1 MYLVEL
7 RPGREE
13 LYRTGDD
20 LAAAIRSGE
29 VDGHSRIYH
38 RSTSK
43 WISITLHPQY
53 KAIVAQK
60 PPQGDRNA
68 WTYLTDQSETLES
81 AVAEPEG
88 SLDRPEEPA
97 EGPSDDVRDE
107 RNGDDPW
114 RRPLALG
121 ISGLFLVFGI
131 QLAFSGP
138 RPSWSASANAAPVAA
153 PVVPA
158 TIEQASDSQVV
169 SLASTSTGWNT
180 EEYPEPA
187 DEAPAEAPAE
197 APKVEKL
204 PAPLPKAPKLAAK
217 SFDATVP
224 ASKAE
229 SEADGKTLDGLLAGY
244 DKAYEGARGRLASG
258 MRVARLNQLFAPT
271 RLTPDGGIT
280 DIRLGLAGAANFIR
294 VYREQEGA
302 IEREFQDSF
311 TTRSKDLGWSPK
323 VAKRWYSR
331 DVGKDSQA
339 LVSLTE
345 RLLAGIDS
353 VLAVLSDEAGTYK
366 LANDKIHFESRSAN
380 REYGELRRSINAA
393 VDSARI
399 AGGEES
405 AGPMGYLLKA
415 IGTTRL
421 PQES

>member
-7 RPGREE
+7 RPGKEE

-60 PPQGDRNA
+60 PPQPRQGDRNS

-81 AVAEPEG
+81 AVAEPADAM
-88 SLDRPEEPA
+88 DRPVETDEA
-97 EGPSDDVRDE
+97 SHDADDGT
-107 RNGDDPW
+107 NDDNPW

-138 RPSWSASANAAPVAA
+138 RPSWSASAHAAPAAA
-153 PVVPA
+153 PAPE
-158 TIEQASDSQVV
+158 TTEQATDSQVV
-169 SLASTSTGWNT
+169 SLASTSTGWND

-187 DEAPAEAPAE
+187 DEAPRVEKAPA
-197 APKVEKL
+197 V
-204 PAPLPKAPKLAAK
+204 LPKAPHLAVK
-217 SFDATVP
+217 SVDMTVP
-224 ASKAE
+224 TAE
-229 SEADGKTLDGLLAGY
+229 AETAADGKTVESLLAGY

-258 MRVARLNQLFAPT
+258 MRVARLNQLFAAT
-271 RLTPDGGIT
+271 RLTPDGGVT
-280 DIRLGLAGAANFIR
+280 DTRLGLAGVANFIR

-331 DVGKDSQA
+331 EGGKDSQV
-339 LVSLTE
+339 LVSLTD

-353 VLAVLSDEAGTYK
+353 VLAVLSDEAGAYK
-366 LANDKIHFESRSAN
+366 LADGKIHFEDRSAA

>member
-7 RPGREE
+7 RPGKEE
-13 LYRTGDD
+13 LYRTHDD

-53 KAIVAQK
+53 KAIVALK
-60 PPQGDRNA
+60 PPHQANSSS

-88 SLDRPEEPA
+88 AMDQPEEPGHDA
-97 EGPSDDVRDE
+97 RDE

-138 RPSWSASANAAPVAA
+138 RPSWSASASAAPVAA
-153 PVVPA
+153 PAVPA
-158 TIEQASDSQVV
+158 TIEPAPDSQVV
-169 SLASTSTGWNT
+169 SLASTSTGWDS

-187 DEAPAEAPAE
+187 DEAPQVVKAPA
-197 APKVEKL
+197 V
-204 PAPLPKAPKLAAK
+204 LPKAPQLAAK
-217 SFDATVP
+217 SLALTMP
-224 ASKAE
+224 ASE
-229 SEADGKTLDGLLAGY
+229 SEKEIDGKSLDALLAGY
-244 DKAYEGARGRLASG
+244 DKAYEDARGRLASG

-280 DIRLGLAGAANFIR
+280 DIRLGLAGVANFVR

-331 DVGKDSQA
+331 EGGKDSQA
-339 LVSLTE
+339 LVTLTD
-345 RLLAGIDS
+345 RLVAGIDS

-366 LANDKIHFESRSAN
+366 LAGDKIHFESRSAA

-399 AGGEES
+399 AGGEVS

>member
-7 RPGREE
+7 RPGKEE

-60 PPQGDRNA
+60 PAQQGDRNS
-68 WTYLTDQSETLES
+68 WTYLTAQAETLES
-81 AVAEPEG
+81 AMT
-88 SLDRPEEPA
+88 D
-97 EGPSDDVRDE
+97 SDDSAPEQADQAGGSD
-107 RNGDDPW
+107 GDNPW

-121 ISGLFLVFGI
+121 ISGLFLLFGI

-138 RPSWSASANAAPVAA
+138 RPSWSASAAKPGA
-153 PVVPA
+153 VPA
-158 TIEQASDSQVV
+158 AASNTEQEQSQVV
-169 SLASTSTGWNT
+169 SLASTSTGWNS
-180 EEYPEPA
+180 EE
-187 DEAPAEAPAE
+187 DDRAEAVAAAPRAE
-197 APKVEKL
+197 KAPVE
-204 PAPLPKAPKLAAK
+204 LPKAPRLAAK
-217 SFDATVP
+217 SMDMTLPGTADAEPKVDEK
-224 ASKAE
+224 SVE
-229 SEADGKTLDGLLAGY
+229 GLLAGY
-244 DKAYEGARGRLASG
+244 DQAYEGARERLASG
-258 MRVARLNQLFAPT
+258 MRVARLNQLFASG
-271 RLTPDGGIT
+271 RLTPDGGVT
-280 DIRLGLAGAANFIR
+280 DTRLGLAGFANIIR
-294 VYREQEGA
+294 VYRQQEGT

-323 VAKRWYSR
+323 TAKRWYSR
-331 DVGKDSQA
+331 EGGKESPA
-339 LVSLTE
+339 LVVLTD
-345 RLLAGIDS
+345 RLVAGVDS
-353 VLAVLSDEAGTYK
+353 VLGVLTSDAGAYK
-366 LANDKIHFESRSAN
+366 MVDGRIHFEDRTTA
-380 REYGELRRSINAA
+380 RQYGELRRSINAA

-415 IGTTRL
+415 IGATRL

>member
-7 RPGREE
+7 RPGKEE

-53 KAIVAQK
+53 KAIVAEK
-60 PPQGDRNA
+60 PTKSADRSG
-68 WTYLTDQSETLES
+68 WTYLTDQAETLES
-81 AVAEPEG
+81 SVMEPEG
-88 SLDRPEEPA
+88 GLESAPPADPEA
-97 EGPSDDVRDE
+97 SDDA
-107 RNGDDPW
+107 GDTDSGDSPW
-114 RRPLALG
+114 RRPVTLG
-121 ISGLFLVFGI
+121 ISGLFLVFGV

-138 RPSWSASANAAPVAA
+138 RPSWSASAAVKPGVSAAPAA
-153 PVVPA
+153 
-158 TIEQASDSQVV
+158 EQAASSQIV
-169 SLASTSTGWNT
+169 SLASTTGWN
-180 EEYPEPA
+180 EDAGMA
-187 DEAPAEAPAE
+187 DEGMPEAPA
-197 APKVEKL
+197 KVEKA
-204 PAPLPKAPKLAAK
+204 PAVLPKAPQLAAK
-217 SFDATVP
+217 SLDVSIPVAAADDEV
-224 ASKAE
+224 
-229 SEADGKTLDGLLAGY
+229 DGKTIEGLLAGY
-244 DKAYEGARGRLASG
+244 GKAYDGARDRLGSG
-258 MRVARLNQLFAPT
+258 VRVARLDQLFAAT
-271 RLTPDGGIT
+271 RLTPDGGVT
-280 DIRLGLAGAANFIR
+280 DMRLGLAGVSNFIR

-311 TTRSKDLGWSPK
+311 TTLSKDLGWSPK
-323 VAKRWYSR
+323 TAKRWYSR
-331 DVGKDSQA
+331 DDRKDSPA
-339 LVSLTE
+339 LVSLSD

-353 VLAVLSDEAGTYK
+353 VLAVLSAEAGAYK
-366 LANDKIHFESRSAN
+366 FVDGKIHFEDLTAS
-380 REYGELRRSINAA
+380 REYGELRRRINAT

>member
-7 RPGREE
+7 RPGKEE

-53 KAIVAQK
+53 KAIVAEK
-60 PPQGDRNA
+60 PPQPGDRNS
-68 WTYLTDQSETLES
+68 WTYLTAQSETLES
-81 AVAEPEG
+81 TVVDPDDA
-88 SLDRPEEPA
+88 LDHTVEQTGE
-97 EGPSDDVRDE
+97 PSDGAGDE
-107 RNGDDPW
+107 RNGDNPW

-138 RPSWSASANAAPVAA
+138 RPSWSASAHAAPAAAPVA
-153 PVVPA
+153 PA
-158 TIEQASDSQVV
+158 TTEPTTDSQVV
-169 SLASTSTGWNT
+169 SLASTSTGWNSD
-180 EEYPEPA
+180 EYPEPA
-187 DEAPAEAPAE
+187 DEAPR
-197 APKVEKL
+197 VEK
-204 PAPLPKAPKLAAK
+204 APVELPKAPQLAVK
-217 SFDATVP
+217 SLDMTVP
-224 ASKAE
+224 VAE
-229 SEADGKTLDGLLAGY
+229 TEAEADGKTLEALLAGY
-244 DKAYEGARGRLASG
+244 DKAYQGARGRLASG

-271 RLTPDGGIT
+271 RLTPDGGVT
-280 DIRLGLAGAANFIR
+280 DTRLGLAGVANFIR

-302 IEREFQDSF
+302 IEREYQDSF

-331 DVGKDSQA
+331 DGGKDSQA
-339 LVSLTE
+339 LVALTE

-353 VLAVLSDEAGTYK
+353 VLAVLSDEAGAYK
-366 LANDKIHFESRSAN
+366 LADGKIHFEDRSAA